1 MSFMNKSILS
11 VLAVWV
17 ALIPVA
23 VNAEIE
29 ARDIGGRLELFVDT
43 YLVER
48 FEGTSLQKAEPVQGE
63 HVLAFDRPWE
73 GRFCGYVS
81 IIQNGDLFQ
90 MYYRGL
96 PTAGKDGSDAE
107 VTCYAESR

>member
-48 FEGTSLQKAEPVQGE
+48 FEGTSLQKAEP
-63 HVLAFDRPWE
+63 
-73 GRFCGYVS
+73 
-81 IIQNGDLFQ
+81 
-90 MYYRGL
+90 
-96 PTAGKDGSDAE
+96 
-107 VTCYAESR
+107 